1 MVPSRLIIVS
11 LYPILI
17 LTSHAIINAQEP
29 LLYSCL
35 NEGNYTTNSTY
46 KTNLNTLLSSLPS
59 KININYAFYS
69 SSNGQNPNKAYATGL
84 CRGDVDTSV
93 CRSCLTNS
101 TNLLTQRCPYQKG
114 AVGWDDECTLRYS
127 SRPLQGIKKTDPAF
141 AIWDTRNVSSDIDG
155 FNDGLEALLEDL
167 RSRAVEG
174 GSLRKFAAGNADAPN
189 NFETIYGIA
198 QCSPDLSDVD
208 CSDCLVD
215 AIDRLTACCKGKRA
229 ARLAMPSCTVAY
241 DLDRFY
247 DVSTELPPPSS
258 FPPPPPIISTPPSTT
273 NGTSGN
279 NGKKSNTS
287 RTVISVV
294 ASIVVFTVVL
304 TVLLII
310 FISIYFNTRKEKESV
325 ESAEEI
331 NDESAESL
339 QFEFETIRAAT
350 NSFADAN
357 KIGQGGFGA
366 VYRGRL
372 SNGRDI
378 AVKRLSKYS
387 GQGDVEFKNEIILV
401 ARLQH
406 RNLVNLLDPT
416 KQAHLDWNRRYKI
429 IEGIARGLLYL
440 HEDSRLKII
449 HRDLK
454 ASNILLD
461 ATMEPKISD
470 FGMAKLFAIDQ
481 SQADTTRIV
490 GTYGYMPPEY
500 AMRGQ
505 FSMKS
510 DVFSFGVL
518 VLEIVSGQSISGF
531 SKENNAESLLSHAW
545 KKWREGRATDIMDPK
560 MTAEGSIVE
569 IMRCIHIGLLC
580 VQENVGDRPTMASVG
595 LMLRSYSVSLRVPS
609 RPAYFTDGATGSSVP
624 NMFPRKS
631 RLTNVLFFGYGTTP
645 FEISID
651 MPRLVPHVKLS
662 NGQDIAVK
670 RLSKNSGQGDIEFK
684 NEILLLARQQ
694 HRSFCLE
701 KSERLLIYEFVPNS
715 SLDHLVFE
723 GIARGLLYLRE
734 DSRLKII
741 HRDLK
746 ANHILLDAKMNP
758 KISDFGMAKLFAV
771 DQTQGDTT

>member
-35 NEGNYTTNSTY
+35 YEGNYTTNRTY

-215 AIDRLTACCKGKRA
+215 AIDRLTACW
-229 ARLAMPSCTVAY
+229 
-241 DLDRFY
+241 
-247 DVSTELPPPSS
+247 
-258 FPPPPPIISTPPSTT
+258 
-273 NGTSGN
+273 
-279 NGKKSNTS
+279 KKSNTS

-518 VLEIVSGQSISGF
+518 VLEIVSGQSITGF

-609 RPAYFTDGATGSSVP
+609 RPAYFTDSATGSSVP

-631 RLTNVLFFGYGTTP
+631 RLTKSNQPQNVTVP
-645 FEISID
+645 VSQNEASITQQY
-651 MPRLVPHVKLS
+651 PR
-662 NGQDIAVK
+662 
-670 RLSKNSGQGDIEFK
+670 
-684 NEILLLARQQ
+684 
-694 HRSFCLE
+694 
-701 KSERLLIYEFVPNS
+701 
-715 SLDHLVFE
+715 
-723 GIARGLLYLRE
+723 
-734 DSRLKII
+734 
-741 HRDLK
+741 
-746 ANHILLDAKMNP
+746 
-758 KISDFGMAKLFAV
+758 
-771 DQTQGDTT
+771 